1 MKLAR
6 SLALAAIVA
15 LGAATPLV
23 AADSFNVA
31 TLAEL
36 SGAGATVGTNWKNG
50 VDLAIEEINAKGGI
64 LGKKIVSTYAD
75 TQTNPG
81 VARAALQKALDEEPI
96 AILGP
101 IYSGSVK
108 VMIPLSAEAE
118 VPQIVGGEAA
128 DLTRSARSI
137 SSAPPSARTCRC
149 PSSPTICA
157 TR

>member
-6 SLALAAIVA
+6 SLALAAAVA
-15 LGAATPLV
+15 LGTATPLL
-23 AADSFNVA
+23 AADGFNVA

-50 VDLAIEEINAKGGI
+50 VDLAIEEVNAKGGI
-64 LGKKIVSTYAD
+64 LGKIVSTYAD

-128 DLTRSARSI
+128 DLTTLGSKYFF
-137 SSAPPSARTCRC
+137 RTSFGRTSRC
-149 PSSPTICA
+149 PRSPTICA